1 MSEAELRDKCW
12 QANLDD
18 QGEHSELVTRMIAD
32 YSQPPGDA
40 EWVSGEGLS
49 ADEIRN
55 ETVLVRGH
63 GVGKVTNIDQP
74 WVGLNQH
81 TFVSE
86 GGRTATVALKCAEN
100 GQQGTDFKL
109 KSQGRRQTLQKI
121 ALRKTAQ
128 GFGLNISDD
137 GEVLTVNAEQAAMAG
152 VQEGMKIY
160 EANGQSVSTL
170 DDIKRALG
178 SVEQGESVQFMM
190 RAKPQSTSDVDGGR
204 RRTLQKIALRK
215 TSQGFGLNISDDGE
229 VLTVNA
235 EQAAMAGV
243 QEGMKIYEANG
254 QSVSTLDDIKRALGS
269 VEQGESVMFAMRP
282 REKWPTPEPEP
293 EPEPLAGADFST
305 SGNEWAPGA
314 AFAGEL
320 EKRTVRVR
328 GHGDGRIE
336 TVHKPLWGPK
346 QYSVRFSDGGLQKLE
361 LASKDNSGRGTE
373 FAVRRTA
380 AENRQARA
388 DERATKLAQQL
399 THHIGDALTAKSM
412 NLKDFFEQADTNG
425 DGKLT
430 VRELF

>member
-1 MSEAELRDKCW
+1 
-12 QANLDD
+12 
-18 QGEHSELVTRMIAD
+18 
-32 YSQPPGDA
+32 
-40 EWVSGEGLS
+40 
-49 ADEIRN
+49 
-55 ETVLVRGH
+55 
-63 GVGKVTNIDQP
+63 VTNIDQP

-178 SVEQGESVQFMM
+178 SVEQGESV
-190 RAKPQSTSDVDGGR
+190 
-204 RRTLQKIALRK
+204 
-215 TSQGFGLNISDDGE
+215 
-229 VLTVNA
+229 
-235 EQAAMAGV
+235 
-243 QEGMKIYEANG
+243 
-254 QSVSTLDDIKRALGS
+254 
-269 VEQGESVMFAMRP
+269 MFAMRP
-282 REKWPTPEPEP
+282 RDKWPTPEPEP

-320 EKRTVRVR
+320 GKRTVRVR
-328 GHGDGRIE
+328 
-336 TVHKPLWGPK
+336 
-346 QYSVRFSDGGLQKLE
+346 
-361 LASKDNSGRGTE
+361 
-373 FAVRRTA
+373 
-380 AENRQARA
+380 
-388 DERATKLAQQL
+388 
-399 THHIGDALTAKSM
+399 
-412 NLKDFFEQADTNG
+412 
-425 DGKLT
+425 
-430 VRELF
+430 